1 MIGVIGGMGPAATV
15 DFLAKVIAETP
26 ARDDSDHVPM
36 LISCDPRIP
45 LRPAAILHGTE
56 SPLPRLL
63 DIRDRLL
70 AAGATALVMPCNTA
84 HHWYRELSVDCP
96 VPFLSIVE
104 AGCDAATRVTP
115 QGGTVGIAATRATLA
130 ARLFDAP
137 LARRGLKTDLP
148 GEDELQRWLLPAI
161 AAVKA
166 GQIAAGSALL
176 DQLLD
181 SFAARGTTHVLLACT
196 ELPIALAASVRPRAG
211 VCIDSTLAL
220 ARLTVSFWR
229 ERGESSSGQQRAQT
243 P

>member
-26 ARDDSDHVPM
+26 AQDDADHVPM
-36 LISCDPRIP
+36 LISCDPRLP

-70 AAGATALVMPCNTA
+70 AAGAAALVMPCNTA
-84 HHWYRELSVDCP
+84 HHWYRELGAGCP

-104 AGCDAATRVTP
+104 ASCDAALGVTP
-115 QGGTVGIAATRATLA
+115 SGGTVGIAATRATLA

-137 LARRGLKTDLP
+137 LAYRGLKTDLP
-148 GEDELQRWLLPAI
+148 GEDELQQWLLPAI

-176 DQLLD
+176 DQLLA
-181 SFAARGTTHVLLACT
+181 SFAARGTRHVLLACT
-196 ELPIALAASVRPRAG
+196 ELPIALAASDRPRTSA
-211 VCIDSTLAL
+211 CIDSTLAL
-220 ARLTVSFWR
+220 ARLTVSYWR
-229 ERGESSSGQQRAQT
+229 SRA
-243 P
+243 